1 MSKCPCLTYLLP
13 LHPKPITKQNYATP
27 TIRKETLSNFII
39 NPIHVLCRPFCVG
52 TVFSL
57 SGSKSERK

>member
-1 MSKCPCLTYLLP
+1 MPMSHFFTTFAPETY
-13 LHPKPITKQNYATP
+13 TKQNYATP